1 VASADVVHDM
11 GQSLQQVL
19 RSQIATSIV
28 TDIELATPER
38 FDSLPDAGRTTLTIF
53 LYRITVSADAR
64 NLPRRMLPDGRT
76 TRPPLPIEL
85 RYLITPWAQT
95 PASEYFMAGH
105 VMRALYDHAEMG
117 PPYLVGSS
125 WNPNDSVQV
134 ILEPLPVEDHTR
146 IWDTVRKPY
155 RLSLTYLVRIV
166 GIDPDPAFAQNAP
179 PIVNAT
185 FGART

>member
-1 VASADVVHDM
+1 MATADVVHDM
-11 GQSLQQVL
+11 GQSLRHVL
-19 RSQIATSIV
+19 RASIDTSIV
-28 TDIELATPER
+28 GEIMLSTPEQ
-38 FDSLPDAGRTTLTIF
+38 FEQLPDTGRTTLTIF
-53 LYRITVSADAR
+53 LYRVSVGAEMR
-64 NLPRRMLPDGRT
+64 NMPRRTLPDGRT

-85 RYLITPWAQT
+85 RYLVTPWAST

-105 VMRALYDHAEMG
+105 VMRALYDHAELG

-125 WNPNDSVQV
+125 WNSNDSVQIV
-134 ILEPLPVEDHTR
+134 LEALPIEDHTR

-155 RLSLTYLVRIV
+155 RLSLTYLVRVI

-185 FGART
+185 FGARS